1 MWSFRTP
8 KKGTPWGCVQMC
20 APNDGQRSA
29 TGVIEAMKRG
39 RMDRAENRPKLDQK
53 RPKLQQ
59 KRPKLQQKRP
69 KLDQKRPKLGHY

>member
-39 RMDRAENRPKLDQK
+39 RIVPKTVQNWIKTVQNWIKTVQNWGITQLL
-53 RPKLQQ
+53 RN
-59 KRPKLQQKRP
+59 
-69 KLDQKRPKLGHY
+69 

>member
-39 RMDRAENRPKLDQK
+39 RIVPKTVQNWIKTVQNWGITELL
-53 RPKLQQ
+53 RN
-59 KRPKLQQKRP
+59 
-69 KLDQKRPKLGHY
+69 